1 MYGNYEGGSSNA
13 TAIFDLYLGVDFWE
27 TIKLDNATHMHW
39 TEFSSHAMTTSMSV
53 CLVETT
59 GYVPFISA
67 LELRPLNDGIIYLVN
82 ASIALSTL
90 MRIDVGATREIRY
103 PDDPHDRIWTPDK
116 GSYGTPISTTQTVNE
131 DRNRRFGL
139 PSAVMQTAATT
150 NSSPILITW
159 PREPDARYYFVADF
173 AELLSITGKRNIT
186 VKLNDAN
193 FVNPLTPD
201 YLNSLAVFSTNPMN
215 YPRYS
220 FSIGVTSDSDYGPIL
235 NAFEVFKVIEP
246 SQSAT
251 LSGDV
256 DAIKAIKTFYGVKK
270 NWKADPCLPQNSP
283 WDGLNCS
290 YDNTSAARIV
300 SLDLSNSGLRG
311 AVSNLL
317 SQLTKI
323 QKLNLARNNLD
334 GPIPSFLQELPYLTN
349 LDLSCNCLSGSLPS
363 KLQERADSGQLTLS
377 IDSNAQIC
385 GQVPC
390 EQGRKSVKKRN
401 IIIAVA
407 VATTLVV
414 FMSLSSA
421 FIMMKKKRKPRDD
434 SPIPQNKRVEGR
446 GRTFSYAEIAHI
458 TNDFQKAIGK
468 GGYGSVYYGLL
479 RDGKEVAVKTM
490 TRSLPQG
497 IKEYTAEVELLMKVH
512 HKYLASFVGF
522 CDEDEKLI
530 LVYEYM
536 ERGNLRELLSEETY
550 TPDWKQ
556 RLQIALNVA
565 AALEYLHSGCRPPI
579 VHRDVKTTNI
589 LLDSN
594 LEAKLADFG
603 LSKTGIKDDITHM
616 STAVA
621 GTPGYIDPEYYNTS
635 KLTEKSD
642 VYSFGVVLFELIT
655 GRHAIFTL
663 GSNRV
668 HILQWVTPKIV
679 RGEIASIVDPR
690 LQGSYD
696 TVSMWKVADTALSC
710 TADKAIARPTMT
722 EVVNE
727 LMEAMNIETHRVKR
741 SPSSGSM
748 PRSVS
753 LSGGADLNLDS
764 IVYPSAR

>member
-1 MYGNYEGGSSNA
+1 MALSYKMLVVSVHRGKVADKEHLVLPMSMMINPFGIFLLLCHSSTLLLVAAQKGFISIDCGLEDKSSYTSDIKLDYVSDSGFIEGGINHQLDPTLLPDAPKIYRTLRYFPDYKRNCYTLPVDQGTNYLVRAYFMHGNYEGGSSNA

-39 TEFSSHAMTTSMSV
+39 TEFSSQAMMTSMSV

-82 ASIALSTL
+82 ASISLSTL

-173 AELLSITGKRNIT
+173 AELLNRTGKRKIT
-186 VKLNDAN
+186 VKLNDVN
-193 FVNPLTPD
+193 FVDPLTPD
-201 YLNSLAVFSTNPMN
+201 YLNSLAVFSTNPLN

-256 DAIKAIKTFYGVKK
+256 DAINAIKTFYGVKK

-311 AVSNLL
+311 AV
-317 SQLTKI
+317 
-323 QKLNLARNNLD
+323 
-334 GPIPSFLQELPYLTN
+334 
-349 LDLSCNCLSGSLPS
+349 
-363 KLQERADSGQLTLS
+363 
-377 IDSNAQIC
+377 
-385 GQVPC
+385 
-390 EQGRKSVKKRN
+390 
-401 IIIAVA
+401 
-407 VATTLVV
+407 
-414 FMSLSSA
+414 
-421 FIMMKKKRKPRDD
+421 
-434 SPIPQNKRVEGR
+434 
-446 GRTFSYAEIAHI
+446 
-458 TNDFQKAIGK
+458 
-468 GGYGSVYYGLL
+468 
-479 RDGKEVAVKTM
+479 
-490 TRSLPQG
+490 
-497 IKEYTAEVELLMKVH
+497 ELLMKVH

-536 ERGNLRELLSEETY
+536 ERGNLQELLAEETY

-727 LMEAMNIETHRVKR
+727 LMEAMNIQTHRVKR